1 MLNENVNPAIRTQ
14 LARLAPEMDVWI
26 VGDPGSVPLGTP
38 DPAILEWC
46 EDHDVMLVTNNR
58 HSMPYHLKD
67 HLAKGRHIPGIILLT
82 VALDIG
88 EIIQGLLLVW
98 GAALPR
104 EYEDSYVY
112 LSQVLGKEAS

>member
-1 MLNENVNPAIRTQ
+1 
-14 LARLAPEMDVWI
+14 
-26 VGDPGSVPLGTP
+26 
-38 DPAILEWC
+38 
-46 EDHDVMLVTNNR
+46 MLVTNNR